1 MVPRKNNRSCT
12 LKIKNLLDNR
22 LHIYFQIVAEKSF
35 SFSRQSVTITASGEQ
50 FVKISS
56 SFQIA
61 VVLLSTFH
69 NTTSLVGPDAMP
81 GTFNPGNSP
90 VFDLDYG
97 RCNQIV
103 LLWQVSPFS
112 FLFFLLQELFSQLQP
127 FQKIR
132 HVSMLIRLKSQVSIA
147 SLLTV
152 VSLFLT
158 AVIDRKMVQT
168 ICISVFVPLA
178 AIVILLAA
186 GFLLWKRHAR

>member
-1 MVPRKNNRSCT
+1 MTVPCSFSYPPEYHTENLGLFWRLFRRSPIKTYDWDTNAFIYHPNSTFVVKKYQGKTSMVPRKNNRSCT

-103 LLWQVSPFS
+103 LLW
-112 FLFFLLQELFSQLQP
+112 
-127 FQKIR
+127 
-132 HVSMLIRLKSQVSIA
+132 
-147 SLLTV
+147 
-152 VSLFLT
+152 
-158 AVIDRKMVQT
+158 
-168 ICISVFVPLA
+168 
-178 AIVILLAA
+178 
-186 GFLLWKRHAR
+186 